1 MKVATQHK
9 ETNMDYL
16 EQFHASLGD
25 AFTGVPK
32 TPKEQALL
40 RPAQLQA
47 ELDALDLQDPEN
59 EEFIAKLTR
68 EIGEAQTVVNTA
80 DYTEDAAEISYYI
93 FYKKALKNWVE
104 QN

>member
-1 MKVATQHK
+1 
-9 ETNMDYL
+9 MDYL

-32 TPKEQALL
+32 MPMDIALL

-47 ELDALDLQDPEN
+47 ELDALDAGDAEN
-59 EEFIAKLTR
+59 EEFIAKLNR
-68 EIGEAQTVVNTA
+68 EIGEAQAVVDTA
-80 DYTEDAAEISYYI
+80 DYTEDAAEIAYYTM
-93 FYKKALKNWVE
+93 YQTALKTWVE